1 MSFSNK
7 SYVMLVSLLC
17 ITIGVMATVSR
28 GKGSSELSETQDPA
42 SLDRRISM
50 LEQRLYTIESNI
62 NRLQQYVTTQRPAV
76 TAPSTSD
83 RDLILMREEVQRL
96 NLRLAEV
103 ECGLLKLDERT
114 TAPSRRNSTAKSAD
128 LCRQNPDTPLRLTAR
143 P

>member
-1 MSFSNK
+1 MNR
-7 SYVMLVSLLC
+7 SYVVLVSLLF

-28 GKGSSELSETQDPA
+28 GKGASQQDPA

-50 LEQRLYTIESNI
+50 LEQRLYTMESNI

-83 RDLILMREEVQRL
+83 RDLIVMREEIQRL
-96 NLRLAEV
+96 NLRLGEV

-114 TAPSRRNSTAKSAD
+114 SRKSSTAKSGD
-128 LCRQNPDTPLRLTAR
+128 PCRVNPDTQLRLSSR

>member
-7 SYVMLVSLLC
+7 SNVVLVSLLC
-17 ITIGVMATVSR
+17 IAIGVMATVSR
-28 GKGSSELSETQDPA
+28 GKGSSEVPQDPA

-50 LEQRLYTIESNI
+50 LEQRLYTMESNI

-83 RDLILMREEVQRL
+83 RDLIVVREEIQRL
-96 NLRLAEV
+96 NLRLGEV
-103 ECGLLKLDERT
+103 ECGVLKLDERT
-114 TAPSRRNSTAKSAD
+114 SRKSSTAKSGD
-128 LCRQNPDTPLRLTAR
+128 PCRQSPDTPLRLPTR